1 MLYSADFETIVND
14 KNGEKANATRVWA
27 YAIIEVGNDKNFYYG
42 NNIDDFM
49 KFCEEHT
56 DSTFYFHNLKFD
68 GEFILY
74 WLFTHGFEWTD
85 ASKLKSKQFKNWYEF
100 RDAVEASIESGKD
113 TYIYAVDDTP
123 EMQSEWTYRLADC
136 NESNV
141 FCVSKTFNMED
152 FQKYL
157 FIKYNVVKKYDDCNI
172 IIDWVNDDELI
183 YKRLFIFRLN
193 KND

>member
-1 MLYSADFETIVND
+1 MNAQEILGFNPEQFLKYAE
-14 KNGEKANATRVWA
+14 GECINYDNTE
-27 YAIIEVGNDKNFYYG
+27 IDE
-42 NNIDDFM
+42 IDD
-49 KFCEEHT
+49 KECLI
-56 DSTFYFHNLKFD
+56 NNC
-68 GEFILY
+68 
-74 WLFTHGFEWTD
+74 
-85 ASKLKSKQFKNWYEF
+85 LKSKQFKNWYEF

>member
-1 MLYSADFETIVND
+1 M
-14 KNGEKANATRVWA
+14 KANEILGFNPEQFLK
-27 YAIIEVGNDKNFYYG
+27 YAEGECLNSNCDNTEIDEMYEEYHI
-42 NNIDDFM
+42 NN
-49 KFCEEHT
+49 C
-56 DSTFYFHNLKFD
+56 LKP
-68 GEFILY
+68 
-74 WLFTHGFEWTD
+74 
-85 ASKLKSKQFKNWYEF
+85 KQFKNWYEF
-100 RDAVEASIESGKD
+100 RDAVEASIESKKD

-123 EMQSEWTYRLADC
+123 EMQSEWTYRLIDS

-157 FIKYNVVKKYDDCNI
+157 FVKYNVIKKYDDCNI

-193 KND
+193 RK